1 MKIKIPNRSS
11 SKNRIELYFVLYI
24 TTIVSF
30 LTIEAQLKNYI
41 KAQDDILLEV
51 ARKEINELVKVES
64 NLARDNNDSLEIVI
78 TFNGDFDKN
87 NFSPKISLYSDE
99 DINPDDSLFE
109 ISSELYAQ
117 DDSFKTSI
125 AYADFGDFLR
135 KPLKTKL
142 NIQFI
147 PEISTETK
155 EKWIQS
161 FGSEKVVSKIES
173 NINKRI
179 QEKGFFAFEKQLET
193 PIVPKAG
200 ISENFEIVF
209 DKEEYGRI
217 RDIPYKISFI
227 NTGIDRVQDLILDII
242 SGESMVS
249 SIEKNSTKSFIKGI
263 AKESGVITIRG
274 IRTLDDSMSN
284 GSMRLKVF
292 DPQWE
297 STDNTYEVY
306 IGEPFEFDAR
316 IKEIS
321 QDMVSVTLK
330 SDLLKKGTVSYNS
343 PFIQLEPFNRSGTIN
358 LSVFVDR
365 NEVKDLRS
373 ELFVK
378 KPPPPEINVTRIPNS
393 NNLTISVI
401 VFGKTNEIRG
411 SIIKRSGL
419 RSVTKTPE
427 IEIKQNRKIYT
438 FSAVISKPR
447 DNSGSLDKE
456 VHFKVRDKFNEES
469 EYSRTIT
476 YAK

>member
-1 MKIKIPNRSS
+1 MKKKR
-11 SKNRIELYFVLYI
+11 LAFVDYWSHKS
-24 TTIVSF
+24 TKS
-30 LTIEAQLKNYI
+30 
-41 KAQDDILLEV
+41 
-51 ARKEINELVKVES
+51 
-64 NLARDNNDSLEIVI
+64 
-78 TFNGDFDKN
+78 
-87 NFSPKISLYSDE
+87 
-99 DINPDDSLFE
+99 
-109 ISSELYAQ
+109 
-117 DDSFKTSI
+117 
-125 AYADFGDFLR
+125 GDFLR
-135 KPLKTKL
+135 
-142 NIQFI
+142 
-147 PEISTETK
+147 EIL
-155 EKWIQS
+155 
-161 FGSEKVVSKIES
+161 SEK
-173 NINKRI
+173 
-179 QEKGFFAFEKQLET
+179 
-193 PIVPKAG
+193 
-200 ISENFEIVF
+200 FEIVF

-227 NTGIDRVQDLILDII
+227 NTGIDRVQDLILDVI

-263 AKESGVITIRG
+263 AKESGLITIRG

-306 IGEPFEFDAR
+306 IGESFEFDAR
-316 IKEIS
+316 IKEIP

-330 SDLLKKGTVSYNS
+330 SDLLKKGSVSYNS
-343 PFIQLEPFNRSGTIN
+343 PFIQLEPFNKSGTIN

-378 KPPPPEINVTRIPNS
+378 KPPPPEINVTRTPNS
-393 NNLTISVI
+393 NNLTISVTI
-401 VFGKTNEIRG
+401 FGKTNEIRG

-447 DNSGSLDKE
+447 ENDGSLDKE

-469 EYSRTIT
+469 EYIRTIT